1 MDDLIKKIL
10 IESHTSGYSIHQ
22 RMPIPEWLWEMIS
35 IDFLVGLFKTS
46 GKVDS
51 ILVVVD
57 SMTTTILFILVRVD
71 YNLSELVKVYV
82 NMIVRM
88 HRCLFL

>member
-1 MDDLIKKIL
+1 
-10 IESHTSGYSIHQ
+10 
-22 RMPIPEWLWEMIS
+22 MPIPEWLWEMIS

-57 SMTTTILFILVRVD
+57 SMTKTILFILVRVD

-82 NMIVRM
+82 NMLVRM